1 MGSKFKVLIAGIGGV
16 GGYFGG
22 LLAKHYENNTEVEIY
37 FLARGKHLEAI
48 QANGLKVI
56 HAGSEFIARPTIT
69 SNNSKDFGLVN
80 LLIIA
85 TKSYDLDSVLEQL
98 KPCIQANTIIMPL
111 LNGVDSR
118 DKIQKAYPNSLVLD
132 ACVYIVSRLKENG
145 VIENSGNIQSLFWG
159 LENTNHQQLSHIEKI
174 LKAASIQ
181 ATLSTDIQKTI
192 WEKFIFLSP
201 TATATSYFDKCIG
214 ELLEDSNCL
223 GNIIDLISE
232 VSAIANAKGIIL
244 PENCTE
250 LTLSKLKSLPYHT
263 TSSMHTDYKNR
274 KVNTEIKT
282 ITEYVILE
290 GEKNNILTP
299 TYNLMYKAISSKY

>member
-1 MGSKFKVLIAGIGGV
+1 MESKFRVLVAGIGGV
-16 GGYFGG
+16 GGFFGG
-22 LLAKHYENNTEVEIY
+22 MLAKHYENSTEVEIN

-48 QANGLKVI
+48 QTNGLKVI
-56 HAGSEFIARPTIT
+56 YSDSNFIARPTIV
-69 SNNSKDFGLVN
+69 SNNPKDFGSVD

-98 KPCIQANTIIMPL
+98 KPCIQANTIIIPL
-111 LNGVDSR
+111 LNGVDIR
-118 DKIQKAYPNSLVLD
+118 EKIQIVFPNILVLD
-132 ACVYIVSRLKENG
+132 ACVYIVSRLKEDG
-145 VIENSGNIQSLFWG
+145 VIENSGNIQSLFFG
-159 LENTNHQQLSHIEKI
+159 LDNISYQQLYHIEK
-174 LKAASIQ
+174 LFKAASIQ
-181 ATLSTDIQKTI
+181 ATLSTDIQKII

-201 TATATSYFDKCIG
+201 IATATSYFDKCIG

-223 GNIIDLISE
+223 EIIIELILE
-232 VSAIANAKGIIL
+232 VSAIANTKGIIL
-244 PENCTE
+244 PEDCAE
-250 LTLSKLKSLPYHT
+250 LTLSKLKTLPYHT

-299 TYNLMYKAISSKY
+299 TYKLLYKEISSKY